1 MHLLVKMI
9 IFSQLIQKNDNSM
22 NITLRQ
28 LEVFLAVIDTQSTTR
43 GAEKLALSQSAVSS
57 ALADLEN
64 QLGVQLFERA
74 GKRLIVNENA
84 RLLFPRA
91 QALLEQAQELEN
103 LFSDGRSILRI
114 GASTTIGNYLLPAVI
129 ARYREKF
136 PGIQLELRVANSADI
151 AEAVANFNVDI
162 GFIEG
167 PCHRMDLESQLWRQD
182 EMLLFCAA
190 HHPLAGKTVS
200 AEELA
205 ACQWILREGGS
216 GTREVVEQLL
226 LPQLHQLNLVMELGN
241 SEAIKHAVSHS
252 LTVSCLS
259 SVVISEQLDSGR
271 LATLQLKDMDRMM
284 RPLYLIRHKQKHISR
299 SLKVFLE
306 VEQQVA
312 AELKS

>member
-1 MHLLVKMI
+1 
-9 IFSQLIQKNDNSM
+9 M

-43 GAEKLALSQSAVSS
+43 GAEKLSLSQSAVSS

-64 QLGVQLFERA
+64 QLGVQLLERA

-84 RLLFPRA
+84 RLLFPQA

-103 LFSDGRSILRI
+103 LFSSGRSMLRI

-151 AEAVANFNVDI
+151 AEAVANFDVDI

-167 PCHRMDLESQLWRQD
+167 PCHRIELESQLWRQD

-190 HHPLAGKTVS
+190 SHPLAGKTIS
-200 AEELA
+200 AEQLA
-205 ACQWILREGGS
+205 ECQWILRESGS

-226 LPQLHQLNLVMELGN
+226 LPQLHHFNLVMELGN

-252 LTVSCLS
+252 QTVSCLS
-259 SVVISEQLDSGR
+259 KVVIAEQLETGR
-271 LATLQLKDMDRMM
+271 IATLQLEGVPQMKRQ
-284 RPLYLIRHKQKHISR
+284 LYLIRHKQKHLSR
-299 SLKVFLE
+299 SLQVFLD
-306 VEQQVA
+306 VEQKVA
-312 AELKS
+312 AELQS

>member
-1 MHLLVKMI
+1 MHV
-9 IFSQLIQKNDNSM
+9 

-28 LEVFLAVIDTQSTTR
+28 LEVFLAVIDTQSTTK
-43 GAEKLALSQSAVSS
+43 GAEKLSLSQSAVSS

-103 LFSDGRSILRI
+103 LFADGRSILKI

-129 ARYREKF
+129 ARYRERF
-136 PGIQLELRVANSADI
+136 PDTQLELRVANSADI
-151 AEAVANFNVDI
+151 AEAVANFEVDI

-167 PCHRMDLESQLWRQD
+167 PCHRMELESQFWRQD
-182 EMLLFCAA
+182 ELRLFCAA
-190 HHPLAGKTVS
+190 NHPLAGKTVN
-200 AEELA
+200 AERLA
-205 ACQWILREGGS
+205 ECQWILREAGS

-226 LPQLHQLNLVMELGN
+226 LPQLHHFNLVMELGN

-252 LTVSCLS
+252 QTVSCLS
-259 SVVISEQLDSGR
+259 QAVIAEQLESGR
-271 LATLQLKDMDRMM
+271 LATLQLQGMANIV
-284 RPLYLIRHKQKHISR
+284 RPLYLIRHKQKHLSH

-306 VEQQVA
+306 VEQSVTQTTYSPRA
-312 AELKS
+312 

>member
-1 MHLLVKMI
+1 
-9 IFSQLIQKNDNSM
+9 M

-103 LFSDGRSILRI
+103 LFADGRSVLRI
-114 GASTTIGNYLLPAVI
+114 GASSTIGNYLLPAVI
-129 ARYREKF
+129 ARYREQL

-151 AEAVANFNVDI
+151 AEAVSNFDVDI

-167 PCHRMDLESQLWRQD
+167 PCHRMELESQLWRQD
-182 EMLLFCAA
+182 EMVLFSAA
-190 HHPLAGKTVS
+190 NHPLAGKTVT
-200 AEELA
+200 EEQLA
-205 ACQWILREGGS
+205 QCQWILREGGS

-226 LPQLHQLNLVMELGN
+226 LPRLHHLNLVMELGN

-252 LTVSCLS
+252 QTVSCLS
-259 SVVISEQLDSGR
+259 KVVIEEQLETGR
-271 LATLQLKDMDRMM
+271 VAALQLEGMERMM
-284 RPLYLIRHKQKHISR
+284 RPLYLIRHKQKHLSR
-299 SLKVFLE
+299 SLSVFLE
-306 VEQQVA
+306 VERRVA
-312 AELKS
+312 AELQS

>member
-1 MHLLVKMI
+1 
-9 IFSQLIQKNDNSM
+9 M

-43 GAEKLALSQSAVSS
+43 GAEKLSLSQSAVSS

-103 LFSDGRSILRI
+103 LFADGRSILKI

-151 AEAVANFNVDI
+151 AEAVANFDVDI

-167 PCHRMDLESQLWRQD
+167 PCHRMELESQLWRQD
-182 EMLLFCAA
+182 ELLLFCAA
-190 HHPLAGKTVS
+190 THPLSGKTVS
-200 AEELA
+200 AEQLA
-205 ACQWILREGGS
+205 QCQWILRESGS

-226 LPQLHQLNLVMELGN
+226 LPQLHHFNLVMELGN

-252 LTVSCLS
+252 QTVSCLS
-259 SVVISEQLDSGR
+259 RAVIAEQLESGR
-271 LATLQLKDMDRMM
+271 LSTLQLQGMNSIV
-284 RPLYLIRHKQKHISR
+284 RPLYLIRHKQKHLSR

-306 VEQQVA
+306 VEQQVKQYNYNPSA
-312 AELKS
+312 

>member
-1 MHLLVKMI
+1 
-9 IFSQLIQKNDNSM
+9 M

-103 LFSDGRSILRI
+103 LFSSGRSMLRI

-129 ARYREKF
+129 ARYREQF

-151 AEAVANFNVDI
+151 AEAVANFDVDI

-167 PCHRMDLESQLWRQD
+167 PCHRMELESQLWRQD

-190 HHPLAGKTVS
+190 SHPLAGKTVT
-200 AEELA
+200 AEQLA
-205 ACQWILREGGS
+205 ECQWILREAGS

-226 LPQLHQLNLVMELGN
+226 LPRLHHLNLVMELGN

-252 LTVSCLS
+252 QTVSCLS
-259 SVVISEQLDSGR
+259 KVVIEEQLESGR
-271 LATLQLKDMDRMM
+271 VALLQLENMERMM
-284 RPLYLIRHKQKHISR
+284 RPLYLIRHKQKHQSR
-299 SLKVFLE
+299 SLQVFLD
-306 VEQQVA
+306 VEQQIA
-312 AELKS
+312 AGLKA